1 MVSANSSS
9 NLSLDSSAGLAT
21 TAAMHAAMKIAIT
34 NLFILVDIAIANNDI
49 IALVVK
55 LANSLL
61 RLKKDYRSVVL
72 E

>member
-1 MVSANSSS
+1 
-9 NLSLDSSAGLAT
+9 
-21 TAAMHAAMKIAIT
+21 MHAAMKIAIT